1 MSSRNLPSFGHF
13 GQPLPPSTMTSF
25 VHGPGQGWVVASAS
39 NCRAGNAGHGAVHAH
54 GPAIW
59 TPFPSSSS
67 SALRLPLFS
76 SLSSPFSIVAASL
89 RLTGTSRRW
98 RAVAVH
104 KTPNLEPTPTG
115 KEFPSLRFL
124 RSKMATSNS
133 NAGSHSSITYNS
145 MTPQFV
151 GRSHLHFERLGLGD
165 LVRDLGVVQ
174 RFGK

>member
-1 MSSRNLPSFGHF
+1 MAPDRDGWWLVRATAVPVTQGTGLCTRTGRQFGLHS
-13 GQPLPPSTMTSF
+13 PRPPPPRF
-25 VHGPGQGWVVASAS
+25 VS
-39 NCRAGNAGHGAVHAH
+39 
-54 GPAIW
+54 
-59 TPFPSSSS
+59 
-67 SALRLPLFS
+67 LFS
-76 SLSSPFSIVAASL
+76 RVSPLRSPSWRRRYDL

>member
-1 MSSRNLPSFGHF
+1 MAPDRD
-13 GQPLPPSTMTSF
+13 
-25 VHGPGQGWVVASAS
+25 GWWLVRAT
-39 NCRAGNAGHGAVHAH
+39 AGNAGHGAARAH

-59 TPFPSSSS
+59 TPFPSSS

-89 RLTGTSRRW
+89 GLTGTSRRW

-104 KTPNLEPTPTG
+104 KTPNLEPTPMG

-133 NAGSHSSITYNS
+133 NAGSHTSITYNS

-151 GRSHLHFERLGLGD
+151 GGSHLHFERLGLGD
-165 LVRDLGVVQ
+165 LVQDLGVVQ